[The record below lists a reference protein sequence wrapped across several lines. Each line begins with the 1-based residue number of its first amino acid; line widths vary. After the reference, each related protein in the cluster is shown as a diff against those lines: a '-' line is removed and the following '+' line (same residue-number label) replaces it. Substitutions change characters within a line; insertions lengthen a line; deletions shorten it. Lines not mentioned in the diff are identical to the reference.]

1 MRPHH
6 LIFLMTGMGLA
17 LAGLFGLALLLL
29 GQTGQ

>member
-6 LIFLMTGMGLA
+6 LIFLMASMGLA
-17 LAGLFGLALLLL
+17 LAAVFGLALLLL